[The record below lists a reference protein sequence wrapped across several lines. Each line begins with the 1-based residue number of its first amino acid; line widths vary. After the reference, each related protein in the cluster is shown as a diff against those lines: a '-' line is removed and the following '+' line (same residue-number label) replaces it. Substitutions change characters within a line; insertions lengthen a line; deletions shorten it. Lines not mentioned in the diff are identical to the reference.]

1 MDDDDDNKFSGRF
14 TPWSFGSWPRVYRDL
29 FKYGNARPAVLRSLD
44 LKGDERIL
52 DAGSGSGF
60 YSIYLAKH
68 LDSGKIVA
76 VDQSKEMLAFLDR
89 KARRKKLSDRIET
102 HHGDLLELP
111 LEDEAVDMGISIA
124 VLHHIPEIRK
134 ALQELYRVI
143 RPGGRLVV
151 VDWDADDS
159 INPHKHGG
167 HDHGLHID
175 EFHGLLR
182 ETGFTNIT
190 QGRVKKWILLYA
202 EREKGKEI

>member
-89 KARRKKLSDRIET
+89 KARRKKLNNSKCLFFRHTAE
-102 HHGDLLELP
+102 
-111 LEDEAVDMGISIA
+111 
-124 VLHHIPEIRK
+124 R
-134 ALQELYRVI
+134 
-143 RPGGRLVV
+143 
-151 VDWDADDS
+151 
-159 INPHKHGG
+159 
-167 HDHGLHID
+167 DH
-175 EFHGLLR
+175 
-182 ETGFTNIT
+182 T
-190 QGRVKKWILLYA
+190 A
-202 EREKGKEI
+202 ERENKNPTIISSNQWYKY